1 VANTKMFAPIAR
13 AGVKDEPRI
22 DFDNI
27 IINGSVRYFGL
38 VKQRQGGEALGRG
51 HLVPADSCRFTNAY
65 VYTFIFIGLEAIS
78 WVREGE

>member
-1 VANTKMFAPIAR
+1 
-13 AGVKDEPRI
+13 
-22 DFDNI
+22 
-27 IINGSVRYFGL
+27 L

-65 VYTFIFIGLEAIS
+65 VYTFIFIWLEAIS

>member
-1 VANTKMFAPIAR
+1 MFAPIAR

-38 VKQRQGGEALGRG
+38 VKQRQGGEALGRV
-51 HLVPADSCRFTNAY
+51 HLVTADPGRSSRNSHSMNESTA
-65 VYTFIFIGLEAIS
+65 A
-78 WVREGE
+78 R